1 MVRGKSGHH
10 ARRRPTTGISP
21 PTHPGLHLARPRH
34 ARRHRTGRG
43 AVPLLVLVGAVVIGA
58 LYVAS
63 SAGEKPGVL
72 RQAQSRL
79 SIPTSTSS
87 TSPLPA
93 VAAAPVTS
101 STAPPAPSTTAPVRR
116 SAPARTIPVKPA
128 APHNRAPTPAPVP
141 SSRPHVMMIMMENE
155 TYSSV
160 IGNGALPFLN
170 VTLAS
175 HYLVLQQAFA
185 VGHPSLPNYLDVLSG
200 STWGVS
206 SDCSPGPGCQGG
218 TSLPN
223 QLDQAGISWAG
234 YMESMPVAG
243 YTGGDA
249 GGADGYGN
257 ELYAQHHNPF
267 VYFPSLAAELSTHVK
282 PLTSMVGDLGSP
294 NPPDF
299 VWVTPNMVDDMHDGP
314 LGTGDRW
321 LSQQIPTI
329 QASPWYRAGGV
340 ILVLWDEGQD
350 SDTSGIAG
358 GAGGH
363 VAGIVISQA
372 LAGNAPNSTPIDD
385 TGILRSIEKVY
396 GLSYLNAAADPAH
409 GSLAGL

>member
-1 MVRGKSGHH
+1 MV
-10 ARRRPTTGISP
+10 
-21 PTHPGLHLARPRH
+21 
-34 ARRHRTGRG
+34 
-43 AVPLLVLVGAVVIGA
+43 
-58 LYVAS
+58 
-63 SAGEKPGVL
+63 
-72 RQAQSRL
+72 
-79 SIPTSTSS
+79 
-87 TSPLPA
+87 
-93 VAAAPVTS
+93 
-101 STAPPAPSTTAPVRR
+101 
-116 SAPARTIPVKPA
+116 
-128 APHNRAPTPAPVP
+128 
-141 SSRPHVMMIMMENE
+141 IMMENE

-267 VYFPSLAAELSTHVK
+267 MYFPSLAAELSTHVK
-282 PLTSMVGDLGSP
+282 PVTSMVGDLGSP

-314 LGTGDRW
+314 PATGDRW

-350 SDTSGIAG
+350 SDTSGIVG
-358 GAGGH
+358 GGGGH

-372 LAGNAPNSTPIDD
+372 LSGSAPDSTPIDD

-396 GLSYLNAAADPAH
+396 GLSYLNAATDPAH